1 MSVKYIQT
9 LLYCL
14 LCMQYTMSEEHLGS
28 DSIDESLKNYAKKIS
43 HLTINE
49 GPSEQLYLMIDSAL
63 TLGYKHEKYE
73 EIAII
78 VGNYAVNLER
88 EGKLAKAKA
97 SLNRLLKHKDK
108 IKAYYVGILLSKR
121 APIFNQ
127 ENKID
132 SALADI
138 KGALEGIGTGNNPV
152 LLGDTKYFY
161 ATALYGKGDVYNAT
175 IQYKEASDL
184 FYSVDDTYSGN
195 ICLEEMA
202 SVLYKSDLA
211 EEALDVYDLIFE
223 RSEGILEFLS
233 LAQVLDIYDK
243 TPYKERE
250 KKALS
255 KMIELYKVHY
265 DSLNVYDKYTVD
277 AKLLWHYLNKDN
289 IKKAEPYYKKVVE
302 SAFLNGGERD
312 NCNITSNQLYYHILH
327 ENKKEATKFM
337 DRLEHWGE
345 LGCYRTYY
353 ELKSKYYQLMGD
365 IELENKALIEFIEF
379 KDDENRKA
387 QLNKMAYIHAQHESE
402 RKEFAIK
409 QKETEIKVLTQE
421 NRNKNI
427 IILSSIVG
435 ALFLLLLLLL
445 RLRLQKLV
453 SLNVLK
459 ENTIVK
465 LEQEQL
471 IDRLKSKDKSLADFA
486 LNLTNKNKAIED
498 LKIQVEE
505 GISLDFHKDELLSL
519 FSQDNIQEKDWNDF
533 RERFVKIHASFF
545 VNLKTRFPN
554 LSPADEKLCALIKI
568 NMSSKE
574 IANILLISPKSVD
587 QKKYR
592 LKKKIAENSDKDL
605 YQIIA

>member
-1 MSVKYIQT
+1 
-9 LLYCL
+9 
-14 LCMQYTMSEEHLGS
+14 MQYAISEEYVNS
-28 DSIDESLKNYAKKIS
+28 DSIDEILKNYTKEIS
-43 HLTINE
+43 NRTINE
-49 GPSEQLYLMIDSAL
+49 GPSEQLYLKIDSAL
-63 TLGYKHEKYE
+63 ALGYKHEKYE

-78 VGNYAVNLER
+78 TANYAVNLER
-88 EGKLAKAKA
+88 QGKLTQAKVI
-97 SLNRLLKHKDK
+97 LNRLLKHKDK

-138 KGALEGIGTGNNPV
+138 EGALEGIGTGNNPI

-161 ATALYGKGDVYNAT
+161 ATALYAKGDVYNAT

-184 FYSVDDTYSGN
+184 FYSVDDIYSGN

-202 SVLYKSDLA
+202 GVLYKSDLA
-211 EEALDVYDLIFE
+211 EEALGIYDLIFE
-223 RSEGILEFLS
+223 RSEGILELLS

-250 KKALS
+250 KKALG
-255 KMIELYKVHY
+255 KMIELYNIHY
-265 DSLNVYDKYTVD
+265 DSLNVFDKYTVD
-277 AKLLWHYLNKDN
+277 AKLLWYYLNQED
-289 IKKAEPYYKKVVE
+289 IKQAESYYTNVIE
-302 SAFLNGGERD
+302 SEFLKGGERD
-312 NCNITSNQLYYHILH
+312 NCNITSNQLYYHILN

-365 IELENKALIEFIEF
+365 IELENKVHKEFIEF
-379 KDDENRKA
+379 KDDENRKI

-409 QKETEIKVLTQE
+409 QKEAEIRELAQE
-421 NRNKNI
+421 NKNKNI
-427 IILSSIVG
+427 IIFSSVIG
-435 ALFLLLLLLL
+435 AILLLLLLL
-445 RLRLQKLV
+445 FRLRLQKLS
-453 SLNVLK
+453 SLNILK
-459 ENTIVK
+459 ENTIIK
-465 LEQEQL
+465 LEQEK
-471 IDRLKSKDKSLADFA
+471 LKDSLKTKDKYLANFA
-486 LNLTNKNKAIED
+486 LSLTNKTKAIED

-505 GISLDFHKDELLSL
+505 GLSKDIHKDELLSL
-519 FSQDNIQEKDWNDF
+519 FSQDNIQDKDWIDF
-533 RERFVKIHASFF
+533 KERFIKVHASFF
-545 VNLKTRFPN
+545 TNLKSKFPN
-554 LSPADEKLCALIKI
+554 LSPADEKLCALIKL
-568 NMSSKE
+568 NMTSKE
-574 IANILLISPKSVD
+574 IANILFISPKSVD

-592 LKKKIAENSDKDL
+592 LKKKIAENSEKDL